1 MQQSSLR
8 TPGFKRYWRWIENLL
23 FIFFFITILY
33 VTITSFFDGTWK
45 SFFGMGFLHDL
56 YDPIQNKVYYK
67 SVLALL
73 SVLTTFFLLLE
84 MVRLFFQMK
93 PYLNFSNRYRTF
105 LERLKNAAGS
115 KKWAVFNDTLG
126 NSSFLGEFL
135 RRYKSNFL
143 AKVFNEYISKLFI
156 IFVYIEMMPFF
167 QKFALFTIDNAWYSW
182 LYAYL
187 MWELSYWIWHYA
199 AHRIR
204 LFWCLHSPHHAPAE
218 MNLTVAWVHFFA
230 EGYYTAAIQ
239 VPILMIFGVR
249 PEMVAIILVIDGTWG
264 TFIHAG
270 EDAFK
275 NGRFGFL
282 EKLLIT
288 PSHHRVHHARNPLYM
303 DTNFCVLLPFWDW
316 LFGTLQNE
324 KKEVKIEYGISREMD
339 VTNFIDFYF
348 GECICL
354 YNDFRKT
361 KGFRNKFLLLFKP
374 PGWTPESSEK
384 TAIALRK
391 EFLRGREELGRTS
404 RDLLFNRIGVL
415 EQRNNQEVT
424 QKNSAG

>member
-1 MQQSSLR
+1 MQKVKTL
-8 TPGFKRYWRWIENLL
+8 WRSIENLL
-23 FIFFFITILY
+23 FIGFAVSIIY
-33 VTITSFFDGTWK
+33 VTVISFLNGTIK
-45 SFFGMGFLHDL
+45 SFIGMGYLNNMA
-56 YDPIQNKVYYK
+56 DPIQKKIYYQ
-67 SVLALL
+67 SVMALL
-73 SVLTTFFLLLE
+73 SMLTTFFLLVE
-84 MVRLFFQMK
+84 MIRLFITMNPFR
-93 PYLNFSNRYRTF
+93 NFKSKISHIKLAIKGQALFSRLSIIFNQIRQTTF
-105 LERLKNAAGS
+105 IR
-115 KKWAVFNDTLG
+115 
-126 NSSFLGEFL
+126 EFF

-143 AKVFNEYISKLFI
+143 AKVFNEYVSKLII

-167 QKFALFTIDNAWYSW
+167 QQFALFTIEKNWYGW

-199 AHRIR
+199 AHRVR

-239 VPILMIFGVR
+239 VPILMIMGVR

-275 NGRFGFL
+275 NGKLGIL
-282 EKLLIT
+282 EKVFIT
-288 PSHHRVHHARNPLYM
+288 PSHHRVHHAKNPLYM

-324 KKEVKIEYGISREMD
+324 KEEVKIEYGITREMD

-354 YNDFRKT
+354 YRDLKAT
-361 KGFRNKFLLLFKP
+361 KGFRNKLALAFMP
-374 PGWTPESSEK
+374 PGWTPESRDK
-384 TAIALRK
+384 TAIVVRQK
-391 EFLRGREELGRTS
+391 FLEGQEQLGKTS
-404 RDLLFNRIGVL
+404 RDFILKKLKG
-415 EQRNNQEVT
+415 
-424 QKNSAG
+424 

>member
-1 MQQSSLR
+1 MQKVKTL
-8 TPGFKRYWRWIENLL
+8 WRSIENLL
-23 FIFFFITILY
+23 FIGFAVSIIY
-33 VTITSFFDGTWK
+33 VTVISFLNGTIK
-45 SFFGMGFLHDL
+45 SFIGMGYLNNMA
-56 YDPIQNKVYYK
+56 DPIQKKIYYQ
-67 SVLALL
+67 SVMALL
-73 SVLTTFFLLLE
+73 SMLTTFFLLVE
-84 MVRLFFQMK
+84 MIRLFITMNPFR
-93 PYLNFSNRYRTF
+93 NFKSKISHIKLAIKGQALFSRLSIIFNQIRQTTF
-105 LERLKNAAGS
+105 IR
-115 KKWAVFNDTLG
+115 
-126 NSSFLGEFL
+126 EFF

-143 AKVFNEYISKLFI
+143 AKVFNEYVSKLII

-167 QKFALFTIDNAWYSW
+167 QQFALFTIEKNWYGW

-199 AHRIR
+199 AHRVR

-239 VPILMIFGVR
+239 VPILMIMGVR

-275 NGRFGFL
+275 NGKLGIL
-282 EKLLIT
+282 EKLFIT
-288 PSHHRVHHARNPLYM
+288 PSHHRVHHAKNPLYM

-324 KKEVKIEYGISREMD
+324 KEEVKIEYGITREMD

-354 YNDFRKT
+354 YRDLKAT
-361 KGFRNKFLLLFKP
+361 KGFRNKLALAFMP
-374 PGWTPESSEK
+374 PGWTPDSRDK
-384 TAIALRK
+384 TAIVVRQK
-391 EFLRGREELGRTS
+391 FLEGQEQLGKTS
-404 RDLLFNRIGVL
+404 RDFILKKLKG
-415 EQRNNQEVT
+415 
-424 QKNSAG
+424 

>member
-1 MQQSSLR
+1 MQKVKSIWRSLENILFL
-8 TPGFKRYWRWIENLL
+8 GFAIS
-23 FIFFFITILY
+23 ILY
-33 VTITSFFDGTWK
+33 VTIGSFIDGSIK
-45 SFFGMGFLHDL
+45 SFMGMGYLNNMA
-56 YDPIQNKVYYK
+56 DPIQKKIYYQ
-67 SVLALL
+67 SVMALL
-73 SVLTTFFLLLE
+73 SMLTTFFLLVE
-84 MVRLFFQMK
+84 IIRLFVTMNPFK
-93 PYLNFSNRYRTF
+93 NLKLKLNQLKLDLQGHPFSSQLSIIFKRIQQTTF
-105 LERLKNAAGS
+105 I
-115 KKWAVFNDTLG
+115 T
-126 NSSFLGEFL
+126 EFF

-143 AKVFNEYISKLFI
+143 AKVFNQYLSKLII

-167 QKFALFTIDNAWYSW
+167 QKFALFTVQKNWYGW

-199 AHRIR
+199 AHRVR

-239 VPILMIFGVR
+239 VPILMILGVR

-275 NGRFGFL
+275 NGKLGIL
-282 EKLLIT
+282 EKIFIT
-288 PSHHRVHHARNPLYM
+288 PSHHRVHHAKNPLYM

-324 KKEVKIEYGISREMD
+324 KDEVKIEYGITRQMD

-354 YNDFRKT
+354 YKDLKQT
-361 KGFRNKFLLLFKP
+361 KGLKNKLALAFMP
-374 PGWTPESSEK
+374 PGWTPESREK
-384 TAIALRK
+384 TSIVVRQN
-391 EFLRGREELGRTS
+391 FLVGQEQLGKTS
-404 RDLLFNRIGVL
+404 RDYIL
-415 EQRNNQEVT
+415 E
-424 QKNSAG
+424 KLKA

>member
-1 MQQSSLR
+1 MGKVKS
-8 TPGFKRYWRWIENLL
+8 FWRSIENIL
-23 FIFFFITILY
+23 FIGFAISIIY
-33 VTITSFFDGTWK
+33 VTITSFVDGSIK
-45 SFFGMGFLHDL
+45 SFMGMGYLNNMA
-56 YDPIQNKVYYK
+56 DPIQKKIYYQ
-67 SVLALL
+67 SVMALL
-73 SVLTTFFLLLE
+73 SMLTTFFLLVE
-84 MVRLFFQMK
+84 MIRLFITMNPFK
-93 PYLNFSNRYRTF
+93 NFSTKISNLNTEIKGQSF
-105 LERLKNAAGS
+105 AKQCATL
-115 KKWAVFNDTLG
+115 FNHIRQT
-126 NSSFLGEFL
+126 SFIQEFF

-143 AKVFNEYISKLFI
+143 AKVFNEYVSKLII

-167 QKFALFTIDNAWYSW
+167 QQFALFTVEKNWYGW

-187 MWELSYWIWHYA
+187 MWELSYWLWHYA
-199 AHRIR
+199 AHRVR
-204 LFWCLHSPHHAPAE
+204 LFWCLHSPHHALAE

-239 VPILMIFGVR
+239 VPILMIMGVR

-275 NGRFGFL
+275 NGKLGIL
-282 EKLLIT
+282 EKIFIT
-288 PSHHRVHHARNPLYM
+288 PSHHRVHHAKNPLYM

-324 KKEVKIEYGISREMD
+324 KDEVKIEYGITREMD

-354 YNDFRKT
+354 YKDLKST
-361 KGFRNKFLLLFKP
+361 KGFRNKLALAFMP

-384 TAIALRK
+384 TAIAVRQK
-391 EFLRGREELGRTS
+391 FLVGQEQLGKTS
-404 RDLLFNRIGVL
+404 RDYIL
-415 EQRNNQEVT
+415 E
-424 QKNSAG
+424 KLKS

>member
-1 MQQSSLR
+1 MQKVKTL
-8 TPGFKRYWRWIENLL
+8 WRSIENLL
-23 FIFFFITILY
+23 FIGFAVSIIY
-33 VTITSFFDGTWK
+33 VTVISFLNGTIK
-45 SFFGMGFLHDL
+45 SFIGMGYLNNMA
-56 YDPIQNKVYYK
+56 DPIQKKIYYQ
-67 SVLALL
+67 SVMALL
-73 SVLTTFFLLLE
+73 SMLTTFFLLVE
-84 MVRLFFQMK
+84 MIRLFITMNPFR
-93 PYLNFSNRYRTF
+93 NFKSKISHIKLAIKGQALFSRLSIIFNQIRQTTF
-105 LERLKNAAGS
+105 IR
-115 KKWAVFNDTLG
+115 
-126 NSSFLGEFL
+126 EFF

-143 AKVFNEYISKLFI
+143 AKVFNEYVSKLII

-167 QKFALFTIDNAWYSW
+167 QQFALFTIEKNWYGW

-199 AHRIR
+199 AHRVR

-239 VPILMIFGVR
+239 VPILMIMGVR

-275 NGRFGFL
+275 NGKLGIL
-282 EKLLIT
+282 EKVFIT
-288 PSHHRVHHARNPLYM
+288 PSHHRVHHAKNPLYM

-324 KKEVKIEYGISREMD
+324 KEEVKIEYGITREMD

-354 YNDFRKT
+354 YRDLKAT
-361 KGFRNKFLLLFKP
+361 KGFRNKLALAFMP
-374 PGWTPESSEK
+374 PGWTPESRDK
-384 TAIALRK
+384 TAIVVRQK
-391 EFLRGREELGRTS
+391 FLAGQEQLGQTS
-404 RDLLFNRIGVL
+404 RDFILRKLNG
-415 EQRNNQEVT
+415 
-424 QKNSAG
+424 

>member
-1 MQQSSLR
+1 MQKIKSI
-8 TPGFKRYWRWIENLL
+8 WRSIENLL
-23 FIFFFITILY
+23 FLGFAISIIY
-33 VTITSFFDGTWK
+33 VTIISFIDGSIK
-45 SFFGMGFLHDL
+45 SFIGMGYLNDMA
-56 YDPIQNKVYYK
+56 DPIQKKIYYQ
-67 SVLALL
+67 SVMALL
-73 SVLTTFFLLLE
+73 SILTTFFLLVE
-84 MVRLFFQMK
+84 MIRLLVKMNPFKNFNNKLADLKVSISGKKTNQQLSIIYNHMRHTAFIKEFF
-93 PYLNFSNRYRTF
+93 
-105 LERLKNAAGS
+105 
-115 KKWAVFNDTLG
+115 
-126 NSSFLGEFL
+126 

-143 AKVFNEYISKLFI
+143 AKVFNENIAKFII

-167 QKFALFTIDNAWYSW
+167 QKFALFTVERNWYGW

-187 MWELSYWIWHYA
+187 MWELSYWIWHFA
-199 AHRIR
+199 AHRVR

-239 VPILMIFGVR
+239 VPILMILGVR

-275 NGRFGFL
+275 NGKLGIL
-282 EKLLIT
+282 EKLFIT
-288 PSHHRVHHARNPLYM
+288 PSHHRVHHAKNPLYM

-324 KKEVKIEYGISREMD
+324 KDEVKIEYGITREMD

-354 YNDFRKT
+354 YNDLKAT
-361 KGFRNKFLLLFKP
+361 KGIRNKLALAFMP
-374 PGWTPESSEK
+374 PGWTPESNEK
-384 TAIALRK
+384 TAIAVRQK
-391 EFLRGREELGRTS
+391 FLAGQEQLGKTS
-404 RDLLFNRIGVL
+404 RDFIL
-415 EQRNNQEVT
+415 EKLKV
-424 QKNSAG
+424 

>member
-1 MQQSSLR
+1 MQKVKTL
-8 TPGFKRYWRWIENLL
+8 WRSIENLL
-23 FIFFFITILY
+23 FIGFAVSIIY
-33 VTITSFFDGTWK
+33 VTVISFLNGTIK
-45 SFFGMGFLHDL
+45 SFIGMGYLNNMA
-56 YDPIQNKVYYK
+56 DPIQKKIYYQ
-67 SVLALL
+67 SVMALL
-73 SVLTTFFLLLE
+73 SMLTTFFLLVE
-84 MVRLFFQMK
+84 MIRLFITMN
-93 PYLNFSNRYRTF
+93 PFSNFKSKISHIKLAIKGQALFSRLSIIFNQIRQTTF
-105 LERLKNAAGS
+105 IR
-115 KKWAVFNDTLG
+115 
-126 NSSFLGEFL
+126 EFF

-143 AKVFNEYISKLFI
+143 AKVFNEYVSKLII

-167 QKFALFTIDNAWYSW
+167 QQFALFTIEKNWYGW

-199 AHRIR
+199 AHRVR

-239 VPILMIFGVR
+239 VPILMIMGVR

-275 NGRFGFL
+275 NGKLGIL
-282 EKLLIT
+282 EKVFIT
-288 PSHHRVHHARNPLYM
+288 PSHHRVHHAKNPLYM

-324 KKEVKIEYGISREMD
+324 KEEVKIEYGITREMD

-354 YNDFRKT
+354 YRDLKAT
-361 KGFRNKFLLLFKP
+361 KGFRNKLALAFMP
-374 PGWTPESSEK
+374 PGWTPESRDK
-384 TAIALRK
+384 TAIVVRQK
-391 EFLRGREELGRTS
+391 FLAGQEQLGQTS
-404 RDLLFNRIGVL
+404 RDFILRKLKG
-415 EQRNNQEVT
+415 
-424 QKNSAG
+424 

>member
-1 MQQSSLR
+1 MGKVKS
-8 TPGFKRYWRWIENLL
+8 FWRSIENLL
-23 FIFFFITILY
+23 FLGFAVSIIYLTVISFI
-33 VTITSFFDGTWK
+33 DGSIK
-45 SFFGMGFLHDL
+45 SFIGMGYLNNMA
-56 YDPIQNKVYYK
+56 DPIQKKIYYQ
-67 SVLALL
+67 SVMALL
-73 SVLTTFFLLLE
+73 SMLTTFFLLVE
-84 MVRLFFQMK
+84 MIRLFITMNPFK
-93 PYLNFSNRYRTF
+93 NF
-105 LERLKNAAGS
+105 GS
-115 KKWAVFNDTLG
+115 KMITLNLAIKEQPFLQKLATLFNQIRQT
-126 NSSFLGEFL
+126 SFVQEFF

-143 AKVFNEYISKLFI
+143 AKVFNEYVSKLII

-167 QKFALFTIDNAWYSW
+167 QQFALFTVEKNCYGW

-187 MWELSYWIWHYA
+187 MWELSYWLWHYA
-199 AHRIR
+199 AHRVR

-239 VPILMIFGVR
+239 VPILMIMGVR

-275 NGRFGFL
+275 NGKLGFL
-282 EKLLIT
+282 EKIFIT
-288 PSHHRVHHARNPLYM
+288 PSHHRVHHAKNPLYM

-324 KKEVKIEYGISREMD
+324 KDEVKIEYGITREMD

-354 YNDFRKT
+354 YNDLKST
-361 KGFRNKFLLLFKP
+361 KGFRNKLALAFMP
-374 PGWTPESSEK
+374 PGWTPESREK
-384 TAIALRK
+384 TAIVVRQK
-391 EFLRGREELGRTS
+391 FLAGQEQLGKTS
-404 RDLLFNRIGVL
+404 RDYIL
-415 EQRNNQEVT
+415 E
-424 QKNSAG
+424 KLKS

>member
-1 MQQSSLR
+1 MEKVKNIWRSVENSLFL
-8 TPGFKRYWRWIENLL
+8 GFAAS
-23 FIFFFITILY
+23 ILY
-33 VTITSFFDGTWK
+33 FTVNSFLDGTIK
-45 SFFGMGFLHDL
+45 SFMGMGYLNDMA
-56 YDPIQNKVYYK
+56 DPIQKKIYYQ
-67 SVLALL
+67 SVMVLL
-73 SVLTTFFLLLE
+73 STLTTFFLLVE
-84 MVRLFFQMK
+84 MIRLFITMNPFRNFQNK
-93 PYLNFSNRYRTF
+93 VSKIATSIKGKTLYNQLTLVFSQLRQT
-105 LERLKNAAGS
+105 
-115 KKWAVFNDTLG
+115 
-126 NSSFLGEFL
+126 SFITEFF

-143 AKVFNEYISKLFI
+143 AKVFNEYVSKLII

-167 QKFALFTIDNAWYSW
+167 EKFALFTVEKNWYGW

-199 AHRIR
+199 AHRVRI
-204 LFWCLHSPHHAPAE
+204 LWCLHAPHHAPAE

-239 VPILMIFGVR
+239 VPILMIMGVR

-275 NGRFGFL
+275 NGKLGIL
-282 EKLLIT
+282 EKVFIT
-288 PSHHRVHHARNPLYM
+288 PSHHRVHHAKNPLYM

-324 KKEVKIEYGISREMD
+324 KDEVKIEYGITRAMD

-354 YNDFRKT
+354 YNDLKNT
-361 KGFRNKFLLLFKP
+361 KGIRNKLGLAFKP
-374 PGWTPESSEK
+374 PGWTPESNDK
-384 TAIALRK
+384 TAIVVRQK
-391 EFLRGREELGRTS
+391 FLQGQEQLGETS
-404 RDLLFNRIGVL
+404 RDFILRKLKG
-415 EQRNNQEVT
+415 
-424 QKNSAG
+424 

>member
-1 MQQSSLR
+1 MTAQKKF
-8 TPGFKRYWRWIENLL
+8 PPIWNVIENL
-23 FIFFFITILY
+23 FFAGFFVSIIWIT
-33 VTITSFFDGTWK
+33 VHSFFDDTWA
-45 SFFGMGFLHDL
+45 SFRGAGFLADIT
-56 YDPIQNKVYYK
+56 DPVNKRIYYMAA
-67 SVLALL
+67 LAIL
-73 SVLTTFFLLLE
+73 SMLTTFFLLVELI
-84 MVRLFFQMK
+84 RLFLQFNPFRNISYKWPLWKAELTGLTGQQK
-93 PYLNFSNRYRTF
+93 LS
-105 LERLKNAAGS
+105 RLLQKIRKA
-115 KKWAVFNDTLG
+115 KFIQEL
-126 NSSFLGEFL
+126 L
-135 RRYKSNFL
+135 RRYKTNFL

-167 QKFALFTIDNAWYSW
+167 RQFALFTVPGTWYGW

-187 MWELSYWIWHYA
+187 MWELTYWIWHYLG
-199 AHRIR
+199 HRVR
-204 LFWCLHSPHHAPAE
+204 LFWCLHSPHHAPVE

-239 VPILMIFGVR
+239 VPLLMLLGVT

-275 NGRFGFL
+275 NGRLGIL

-324 KKEVKIEYGISREMD
+324 RQEVKIEYGITRPTQPTS
-339 VTNFIDFYF
+339 FIDMYF

-354 YNDFRKT
+354 YKDLKT
-361 KGFRNKFLLLFKP
+361 TPGFSNKIRLLFKP
-374 PGWTPESSEK
+374 PGWQPGNLEH
-384 TAIALRK
+384 TAKAVRRN
-391 EFLRGREELGRTS
+391 FLKGREHLARTS
-404 RDLLFNRIGVL
+404 RDQLFG
-415 EQRNNQEVT
+415 
-424 QKNSAG
+424 

>member
-1 MQQSSLR
+1 MQKVKTL
-8 TPGFKRYWRWIENLL
+8 WRSIENLL
-23 FIFFFITILY
+23 FIGFAVSIIY
-33 VTITSFFDGTWK
+33 VTVISFLNGTIK
-45 SFFGMGFLHDL
+45 SSIGMGYLNNMA
-56 YDPIQNKVYYK
+56 DPIQKKIYYQ
-67 SVLALL
+67 SVMALL
-73 SVLTTFFLLLE
+73 SMLTTFFLLVE
-84 MVRLFFQMK
+84 MIRLFITMN
-93 PYLNFSNRYRTF
+93 PFSNFKSKISHIKLAIKGQALFSRLSIIFNQIRQTTF
-105 LERLKNAAGS
+105 IR
-115 KKWAVFNDTLG
+115 
-126 NSSFLGEFL
+126 EFF

-143 AKVFNEYISKLFI
+143 AKVFNEYVSKLII

-167 QKFALFTIDNAWYSW
+167 QQFALFTIEKNWYGW

-199 AHRIR
+199 AHRVR

-239 VPILMIFGVR
+239 VPILMIMGVR

-275 NGRFGFL
+275 NGKLGIL
-282 EKLLIT
+282 EKVFIT
-288 PSHHRVHHARNPLYM
+288 PSHHRVHHAKNPLYM

-324 KKEVKIEYGISREMD
+324 KEEVKIEYGITREMD

-354 YNDFRKT
+354 YRDLKAT
-361 KGFRNKFLLLFKP
+361 KGFRNKLALAFMP
-374 PGWTPESSEK
+374 PGWTPESRDK
-384 TAIALRK
+384 TAIVVRQK
-391 EFLRGREELGRTS
+391 FLEGQEQLGKTS
-404 RDLLFNRIGVL
+404 RDFILKKLKG
-415 EQRNNQEVT
+415 
-424 QKNSAG
+424 